1 MIHKIKH
8 IKGMVAFTLQTTEA
22 AEKFLSEVKLVKCA
36 ASLGSS
42 HSLACQPAKLTH
54 VMCTPQASSDTENTW
69 NETVIIQEREAAG
82 VTDGLVRLSVGLE
95 NVQDIIED
103 LTQALDKCTQ

>member
-1 MIHKIKH
+1 
-8 IKGMVAFTLQTTEA
+8 MVAFTLQTTEA
-22 AEKFLSEVKLVKCA
+22 AEKFLSELKVVKCA

-54 VMCTPQASSDTENTW
+54 VMCSQEASWNTEIFWVKT
-69 NETVIIQEREAAG
+69 IFIQEREAAG

-103 LTQALDKCTQ
+103 IGQALDKCTK